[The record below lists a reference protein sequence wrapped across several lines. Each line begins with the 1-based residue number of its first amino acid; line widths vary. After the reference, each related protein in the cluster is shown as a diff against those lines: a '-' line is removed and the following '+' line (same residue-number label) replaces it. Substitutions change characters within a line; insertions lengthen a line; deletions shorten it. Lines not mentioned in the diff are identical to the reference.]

1 MSEMLGGIG
10 IFGILFLVVLAVLWF
25 FLPFAVFGI
34 KERLDNQIKEQKKT
48 NELLI
53 ILNELLAKK
62 SEQVIEKI
70 TDESA

>member
-10 IFGILFLVVLAVLWF
+10 IFGILFLVVLAILWF

-53 ILNELLAKK
+53 ILN
-62 SEQVIEKI
+62 
-70 TDESA
+70 